1 MSEDWKRPEE
11 IAAVFG
17 VSVRRVQQ
25 LVQEGIIKSEKITG
39 HAGRMFDLLPTVTDY
54 IKYLSDKAY
63 GKSRSDKELALKEK
77 KLKAEI
83 ALKESQGELHRLK
96 TEIASGKYISV
107 EEVQLDYQRFFVQ
120 LKKFVLAIPNR
131 VGGMIGGYAD
141 PVTVRGV
148 EKDLS
153 KEVNTMLNAFV
164 VAGKQE
170 TVEDNIRK
178 SPMRKIKSL
187 KIDKLRSRHPLTA
200 EQLELVRDGCRGYK
214 EKALVEF
221 LVSSGCRVSEVAGLR
236 VDDIDWRD
244 RKCKVIGK
252 GNKERTVYF
261 SVRAKL
267 MLQLYIAERRGGEAL
282 FASSRAPYEPLTDRG
297 IEKMISKLGKRI
309 GMERPL
315 YPHLMRHTF
324 ASHALNCGMELTIIQ
339 HLLGHSDPKT
349 TLIYAEIDP
358 IRVQYEYNRM
368 IC

>member
-1 MSEDWKRPEE
+1 MQTAQVYDRSNLP
-11 IAAVFG
+11 
-17 VSVRRVQQ
+17 RRVEAF
-25 LVQEGIIKSEKITG
+25 LAAKRIDGCRPKTIKGYRE
-39 HAGRMFDLLPTVTDY
+39 
-54 IKYLSDKAY
+54 
-63 GKSRSDKELALKEK
+63 
-77 KLKAEI
+77 
-83 ALKESQGELHRLK
+83 RLK
-96 TEIASGKYISV
+96 MFMTQCSKPVQAITTDDLREYLAYLVDERHLMDNSV
-107 EEVQLDYQRFFVQ
+107 QAHINTLRSFFSWLV
-120 LKKFVLAIPNR
+120 
-131 VGGMIGGYAD
+131 D
-141 PVTVRGV
+141 
-148 EKDLS
+148 
-153 KEVNTMLNAFV
+153 
-164 VAGKQE
+164 
-170 TVEDNIRK
+170 EDNIRK

>member
-1 MSEDWKRPEE
+1 MTAKIDLIAKLTALMPECARE
-11 IAAVFG
+11 IIKIMREYDVQTAQVYDR
-17 VSVRRVQQ
+17 SNLPRRVEAF
-25 LVQEGIIKSEKITG
+25 LAAKRIDGCRPKTIKGYRE
-39 HAGRMFDLLPTVTDY
+39 
-54 IKYLSDKAY
+54 
-63 GKSRSDKELALKEK
+63 
-77 KLKAEI
+77 
-83 ALKESQGELHRLK
+83 RLK
-96 TEIASGKYISV
+96 MFMTQCSKPVQAITTDDLREYLAYLVDERHLMDNSV
-107 EEVQLDYQRFFVQ
+107 QAHINTLRSFFSWLV
-120 LKKFVLAIPNR
+120 
-131 VGGMIGGYAD
+131 D
-141 PVTVRGV
+141 
-148 EKDLS
+148 
-153 KEVNTMLNAFV
+153 
-164 VAGKQE
+164 
-170 TVEDNIRK
+170 EDNIRK

-187 KIDKLRSRHPLTA
+187 KIDKLRSRHPLTV

-339 HLLGHSDPKT
+339 HFGSQRPENDADLCGD
-349 TLIYAEIDP
+349 
-358 IRVQYEYNRM
+358 
-368 IC
+368 

>member
-1 MSEDWKRPEE
+1 MTAKIDLIAKLAALMPECARE
-11 IAAVFG
+11 IIKIMREYDVQTAQVYDR
-17 VSVRRVQQ
+17 SNLPRRVEAF
-25 LVQEGIIKSEKITG
+25 LAAKRIDGCRPKTIKGYRE
-39 HAGRMFDLLPTVTDY
+39 
-54 IKYLSDKAY
+54 
-63 GKSRSDKELALKEK
+63 
-77 KLKAEI
+77 
-83 ALKESQGELHRLK
+83 RLK
-96 TEIASGKYISV
+96 LFMTQCSKPVQQITTDDLREYLAYLVDERHLMDNSV
-107 EEVQLDYQRFFVQ
+107 QAHINTLRSFFSWLV
-120 LKKFVLAIPNR
+120 
-131 VGGMIGGYAD
+131 D
-141 PVTVRGV
+141 
-148 EKDLS
+148 
-153 KEVNTMLNAFV
+153 
-164 VAGKQE
+164 
-170 TVEDNIRK
+170 EDNIRK
-178 SPMRKIKSL
+178 SPMRKIKAL
-187 KIDKLRSRHPLTA
+187 KSDKLLSRHSLSA
-200 EQLELVRDGCRGYK
+200 GQLELVRDGCRGYK

>member
-1 MSEDWKRPEE
+1 MTAKIDLIAKLTALMPECAHE
-11 IAAVFG
+11 IIKIMREYDVQTAQVYDR
-17 VSVRRVQQ
+17 SNLPRRVEAF
-25 LVQEGIIKSEKITG
+25 LAAKRIDGCRPKTIKGYRE
-39 HAGRMFDLLPTVTDY
+39 
-54 IKYLSDKAY
+54 
-63 GKSRSDKELALKEK
+63 
-77 KLKAEI
+77 
-83 ALKESQGELHRLK
+83 RLK
-96 TEIASGKYISV
+96 LFMTQCSKPVQAITTDDLREYLAYLVDERHLMDNSV
-107 EEVQLDYQRFFVQ
+107 QAHINTLRSFFSWLV
-120 LKKFVLAIPNR
+120 
-131 VGGMIGGYAD
+131 D
-141 PVTVRGV
+141 
-148 EKDLS
+148 
-153 KEVNTMLNAFV
+153 
-164 VAGKQE
+164 
-170 TVEDNIRK
+170 EDNIRK

-309 GMERPL
+309 GMDRPL

>member
-1 MSEDWKRPEE
+1 MTAKIDLIAKLTALMPECARE
-11 IAAVFG
+11 IIKIMREYDVQTAQVYDR
-17 VSVRRVQQ
+17 SNLPRRVEAF
-25 LVQEGIIKSEKITG
+25 LAAKRIDGCRPKTIKGYRE
-39 HAGRMFDLLPTVTDY
+39 
-54 IKYLSDKAY
+54 
-63 GKSRSDKELALKEK
+63 
-77 KLKAEI
+77 
-83 ALKESQGELHRLK
+83 RLK
-96 TEIASGKYISV
+96 LFMTQCSKPVQQITTDDLREYLAYLVDERHLMDNSV
-107 EEVQLDYQRFFVQ
+107 QAHINTLRSFFSWLV
-120 LKKFVLAIPNR
+120 
-131 VGGMIGGYAD
+131 D
-141 PVTVRGV
+141 
-148 EKDLS
+148 
-153 KEVNTMLNAFV
+153 
-164 VAGKQE
+164 
-170 TVEDNIRK
+170 EDNIRK

-358 IRVQYEYNRM
+358 IRVQHEYNRM

>member
-1 MSEDWKRPEE
+1 MTAKIDLIAKLTALMPECARE
-11 IAAVFG
+11 IIKIMREYDVQTAQVYDR
-17 VSVRRVQQ
+17 SNLPRRVEAF
-25 LVQEGIIKSEKITG
+25 LAAKRIDGCRPKTIKGYRE
-39 HAGRMFDLLPTVTDY
+39 
-54 IKYLSDKAY
+54 
-63 GKSRSDKELALKEK
+63 
-77 KLKAEI
+77 
-83 ALKESQGELHRLK
+83 RLK
-96 TEIASGKYISV
+96 LFMTQCSKPVQQITTDDLREYLAYLVDERHLMDNSV
-107 EEVQLDYQRFFVQ
+107 QAHINTLRSFFSWLV
-120 LKKFVLAIPNR
+120 
-131 VGGMIGGYAD
+131 D
-141 PVTVRGV
+141 
-148 EKDLS
+148 
-153 KEVNTMLNAFV
+153 
-164 VAGKQE
+164 
-170 TVEDNIRK
+170 EDNIRK

-221 LVSSGCRVSEVAGLR
+221 LVSSGCRVSEVVGLR

>member
-1 MSEDWKRPEE
+1 MTAKIDLIAKLTALMPECARE
-11 IAAVFG
+11 IIKIMREYDVQTAQVYDR
-17 VSVRRVQQ
+17 SNLPRRVEAF
-25 LVQEGIIKSEKITG
+25 LAAKRIDGCRPKTIKGYRE
-39 HAGRMFDLLPTVTDY
+39 
-54 IKYLSDKAY
+54 
-63 GKSRSDKELALKEK
+63 
-77 KLKAEI
+77 
-83 ALKESQGELHRLK
+83 RLK
-96 TEIASGKYISV
+96 LFMTQCSKPVQQITTDDLREYLAYLVDERHLMDNSV
-107 EEVQLDYQRFFVQ
+107 QAHINTLRSFFSWLV
-120 LKKFVLAIPNR
+120 
-131 VGGMIGGYAD
+131 D
-141 PVTVRGV
+141 
-148 EKDLS
+148 
-153 KEVNTMLNAFV
+153 
-164 VAGKQE
+164 
-170 TVEDNIRK
+170 EDNIRK

-187 KIDKLRSRHPLTA
+187 KIDKLRSRHPLTV

-309 GMERPL
+309 GMDRPL

>member
-1 MSEDWKRPEE
+1 MTAKIDLIAKLTALMPECARE
-11 IAAVFG
+11 IIKIMREYDVQTAQVYDR
-17 VSVRRVQQ
+17 SNLPRRVEAF
-25 LVQEGIIKSEKITG
+25 LAAKRIDGCRPKTIKGYRE
-39 HAGRMFDLLPTVTDY
+39 
-54 IKYLSDKAY
+54 
-63 GKSRSDKELALKEK
+63 
-77 KLKAEI
+77 
-83 ALKESQGELHRLK
+83 RLK
-96 TEIASGKYISV
+96 MFMTQCSKPVQAITTDDLREYLAYLVDERHLMDNSV
-107 EEVQLDYQRFFVQ
+107 QAHINTLRSFFSWLV
-120 LKKFVLAIPNR
+120 
-131 VGGMIGGYAD
+131 D
-141 PVTVRGV
+141 
-148 EKDLS
+148 
-153 KEVNTMLNAFV
+153 
-164 VAGKQE
+164 
-170 TVEDNIRK
+170 EDNIRK

-221 LVSSGCRVSEVAGLR
+221 LVSSGCRVCEVAGLR

-349 TLIYAEIDP
+349 TLMYAEIDP
-358 IRVQYEYNRM
+358 IRGQSEYNRM
-368 IC
+368 SG

>member
-1 MSEDWKRPEE
+1 MTAKIDLIAKLTALMPECARE
-11 IAAVFG
+11 IIKIMREYDVQTAQVYDR
-17 VSVRRVQQ
+17 SNLPRRVEAF
-25 LVQEGIIKSEKITG
+25 LAAKRIDGCRPKTIKGYRE
-39 HAGRMFDLLPTVTDY
+39 
-54 IKYLSDKAY
+54 
-63 GKSRSDKELALKEK
+63 
-77 KLKAEI
+77 
-83 ALKESQGELHRLK
+83 RLK
-96 TEIASGKYISV
+96 MFMTQCSKPVQAITTDDLREYLAYLVDERHLMDNSV
-107 EEVQLDYQRFFVQ
+107 QAHINTLRSFFSWLV
-120 LKKFVLAIPNR
+120 
-131 VGGMIGGYAD
+131 D
-141 PVTVRGV
+141 
-148 EKDLS
+148 
-153 KEVNTMLNAFV
+153 
-164 VAGKQE
+164 
-170 TVEDNIRK
+170 EDNIRK

-187 KIDKLRSRHPLTA
+187 KIDKMRSRHPLTA
-200 EQLELVRDGCRGYK
+200 EQLELVRDGCKGYK

-221 LVSSGCRVSEVAGLR
+221 LASSGCRVSEVAGLR

>member
-1 MSEDWKRPEE
+1 MQAITTDDLREYLAYLVDERHLMDN
-11 IAAVFG
+11 
-17 VSVRRVQQ
+17 SVQAHINTLRSFFSW
-25 LVQEGIIKSEKITG
+25 LV
-39 HAGRMFDLLPTVTDY
+39 D
-54 IKYLSDKAY
+54 
-63 GKSRSDKELALKEK
+63 
-77 KLKAEI
+77 
-83 ALKESQGELHRLK
+83 
-96 TEIASGKYISV
+96 
-107 EEVQLDYQRFFVQ
+107 
-120 LKKFVLAIPNR
+120 
-131 VGGMIGGYAD
+131 
-141 PVTVRGV
+141 
-148 EKDLS
+148 
-153 KEVNTMLNAFV
+153 
-164 VAGKQE
+164 
-170 TVEDNIRK
+170 EDNIRK

-187 KIDKLRSRHPLTA
+187 KIDKLRSRHPLTT

>member
-1 MSEDWKRPEE
+1 MTAKIDLIAKLTALMPECAGE
-11 IAAVFG
+11 IIKIMREYDVQTAQVYDR
-17 VSVRRVQQ
+17 SNLPRRVEAF
-25 LVQEGIIKSEKITG
+25 LAAKRIDGCRPKTIKGYRE
-39 HAGRMFDLLPTVTDY
+39 
-54 IKYLSDKAY
+54 
-63 GKSRSDKELALKEK
+63 
-77 KLKAEI
+77 
-83 ALKESQGELHRLK
+83 RLK
-96 TEIASGKYISV
+96 MFMTQCSKPVQQITTDDLREYLAYLVDERHLMDNSV
-107 EEVQLDYQRFFVQ
+107 QAHINTLRSFFSWLV
-120 LKKFVLAIPNR
+120 
-131 VGGMIGGYAD
+131 D
-141 PVTVRGV
+141 
-148 EKDLS
+148 
-153 KEVNTMLNAFV
+153 
-164 VAGKQE
+164 
-170 TVEDNIRK
+170 EDNIRK

-358 IRVQYEYNRM
+358 VRVQYEYNRV
-368 IC
+368 IA

>member
-1 MSEDWKRPEE
+1 MTQCSKPVQAITTDDLREYLAYLVDERHLMDN
-11 IAAVFG
+11 
-17 VSVRRVQQ
+17 SVQAHINTLRSFFSW
-25 LVQEGIIKSEKITG
+25 LV
-39 HAGRMFDLLPTVTDY
+39 D
-54 IKYLSDKAY
+54 
-63 GKSRSDKELALKEK
+63 
-77 KLKAEI
+77 
-83 ALKESQGELHRLK
+83 
-96 TEIASGKYISV
+96 
-107 EEVQLDYQRFFVQ
+107 
-120 LKKFVLAIPNR
+120 
-131 VGGMIGGYAD
+131 
-141 PVTVRGV
+141 
-148 EKDLS
+148 
-153 KEVNTMLNAFV
+153 
-164 VAGKQE
+164 
-170 TVEDNIRK
+170 EDNIRK

-267 MLQLYIAERRGGEAL
+267 MLQLYIEGRKGGEAL
-282 FASSRAPYEPLTDRG
+282 FSSSRAPYEPLSDRG
-297 IEKMISKLGKRI
+297 IEKIISKLGKRI

-349 TLIYAEIDP
+349 TLIYAEINP
-358 IRVQYEYNRM
+358 VRVQYEYNRV
-368 IC
+368 IA

>member
-1 MSEDWKRPEE
+1 MTAKIDLIAKLTALMPECARE
-11 IAAVFG
+11 IIKIMREYDVQTAQVYDR
-17 VSVRRVQQ
+17 SNLPRRVEAF
-25 LVQEGIIKSEKITG
+25 LAAKRIDGCRPKTIKGYRE
-39 HAGRMFDLLPTVTDY
+39 
-54 IKYLSDKAY
+54 
-63 GKSRSDKELALKEK
+63 
-77 KLKAEI
+77 
-83 ALKESQGELHRLK
+83 RLK
-96 TEIASGKYISV
+96 MFMTQCSKPVQQITTDDLREYLAYLVDERHLMDNSV
-107 EEVQLDYQRFFVQ
+107 Q
-120 LKKFVLAIPNR
+120 AHI
-131 VGGMIGGYAD
+131 
-141 PVTVRGV
+141 
-148 EKDLS
+148 
-153 KEVNTMLNAFV
+153 NTLRSIFSWLV
-164 VAGKQE
+164 D
-170 TVEDNIRK
+170 EDNIRK

>member
-1 MSEDWKRPEE
+1 MTAKIDLIAKLTALMPECARE
-11 IAAVFG
+11 IIKIMREYDVQTAQVYDR
-17 VSVRRVQQ
+17 SNLPRRV
-25 LVQEGIIKSEKITG
+25 E
-39 HAGRMFDLLPTVTDY
+39 AF
-54 IKYLSDKAY
+54 
-63 GKSRSDKELALKEK
+63 LAAKRIDGCRPKTINGYRE
-77 KLKAEI
+77 
-83 ALKESQGELHRLK
+83 RLK
-96 TEIASGKYISV
+96 LFMTQCSKPVQQITTDDLREYLAYLVDERHLMDNSV
-107 EEVQLDYQRFFVQ
+107 QAHINTLRSFFSWLV
-120 LKKFVLAIPNR
+120 
-131 VGGMIGGYAD
+131 D
-141 PVTVRGV
+141 
-148 EKDLS
+148 
-153 KEVNTMLNAFV
+153 
-164 VAGKQE
+164 
-170 TVEDNIRK
+170 EDNIRK

>member
-1 MSEDWKRPEE
+1 MTAKIDLIAKLTALMPECARE
-11 IAAVFG
+11 IIKIMREYDVQTAQVYDR
-17 VSVRRVQQ
+17 SNLPRRVEAF
-25 LVQEGIIKSEKITG
+25 LAAKRIDGCRPKTIKGYRE
-39 HAGRMFDLLPTVTDY
+39 
-54 IKYLSDKAY
+54 
-63 GKSRSDKELALKEK
+63 
-77 KLKAEI
+77 
-83 ALKESQGELHRLK
+83 RLK
-96 TEIASGKYISV
+96 LFMTQCSKPVQQITTDDLREYLAYLVDERHLMDNSV
-107 EEVQLDYQRFFVQ
+107 QAHINTLRSFFSWLV
-120 LKKFVLAIPNR
+120 
-131 VGGMIGGYAD
+131 D
-141 PVTVRGV
+141 
-148 EKDLS
+148 
-153 KEVNTMLNAFV
+153 
-164 VAGKQE
+164 
-170 TVEDNIRK
+170 EDNIRK

-324 ASHALNCGMELTIIQ
+324 ATHALNCGMELTIIQ

-349 TLIYAEIDP
+349 TLLYAEINP
-358 IRVQYEYNRM
+358 IRVQYEYNRV
-368 IC
+368 IA

>member
-1 MSEDWKRPEE
+1 MTAKIDLIAKLTALMPECARE
-11 IAAVFG
+11 IIKIMREYDVQTAQVYDR
-17 VSVRRVQQ
+17 SNLPRRVEAFLAAKRIDGCRPKTIKGYRERLKLFMTQCSK
-25 LVQEGIIKSEKITG
+25 LVQQITTD
-39 HAGRMFDLLPTVTDY
+39 DLRE
-54 IKYLSDKAY
+54 YLAY
-63 GKSRSDKELALKEK
+63 LVDERHLMDNSVQAHINTLRS
-77 KLKAEI
+77 
-83 ALKESQGELHRLK
+83 
-96 TEIASGKYISV
+96 
-107 EEVQLDYQRFFVQ
+107 FFSWLV
-120 LKKFVLAIPNR
+120 
-131 VGGMIGGYAD
+131 D
-141 PVTVRGV
+141 
-148 EKDLS
+148 
-153 KEVNTMLNAFV
+153 
-164 VAGKQE
+164 
-170 TVEDNIRK
+170 EDNIRK

>member
-1 MSEDWKRPEE
+1 MTAKIDLIAKLTALMPECARE
-11 IAAVFG
+11 IIKIMREYDVQTAQVYDR
-17 VSVRRVQQ
+17 SNLPRRVEAF
-25 LVQEGIIKSEKITG
+25 LAAKRIDGCRPKTIKGYRE
-39 HAGRMFDLLPTVTDY
+39 
-54 IKYLSDKAY
+54 
-63 GKSRSDKELALKEK
+63 
-77 KLKAEI
+77 
-83 ALKESQGELHRLK
+83 RLK
-96 TEIASGKYISV
+96 MFMTQCSKPVQAITTDDLREYLAYLVDERHLMDNSV
-107 EEVQLDYQRFFVQ
+107 QAHINTLRSFFSWLV
-120 LKKFVLAIPNR
+120 
-131 VGGMIGGYAD
+131 D
-141 PVTVRGV
+141 
-148 EKDLS
+148 
-153 KEVNTMLNAFV
+153 
-164 VAGKQE
+164 
-170 TVEDNIRK
+170 EDNIRK

-252 GNKERTVYF
+252 GNKERTVFF

>member
-1 MSEDWKRPEE
+1 MTAKIDLIAKLTALMPECARE
-11 IAAVFG
+11 IIKIMREYDVQTAQVYDR
-17 VSVRRVQQ
+17 SNLPRRVEAF
-25 LVQEGIIKSEKITG
+25 LAAKRIDGCRPKTIKGYRE
-39 HAGRMFDLLPTVTDY
+39 
-54 IKYLSDKAY
+54 
-63 GKSRSDKELALKEK
+63 
-77 KLKAEI
+77 
-83 ALKESQGELHRLK
+83 RLK
-96 TEIASGKYISV
+96 LFMTQCSKPVQQITTDDLREYLAYLVDERHLMDNSV
-107 EEVQLDYQRFFVQ
+107 QAHINTLRSFFSWLV
-120 LKKFVLAIPNR
+120 
-131 VGGMIGGYAD
+131 D
-141 PVTVRGV
+141 
-148 EKDLS
+148 
-153 KEVNTMLNAFV
+153 
-164 VAGKQE
+164 
-170 TVEDNIRK
+170 EDNIRK

-309 GMERPL
+309 GMERSL

-358 IRVQYEYNRM
+358 VRVQYEYNRM

>member
-1 MSEDWKRPEE
+1 MTAKIDLIAKLTALMPECARE
-11 IAAVFG
+11 IIKIMREYDVQTAQVYDR
-17 VSVRRVQQ
+17 SNLPRRVEAFLAAKRIDGCRQKT
-25 LVQEGIIKSEKITG
+25 IKGYRE
-39 HAGRMFDLLPTVTDY
+39 
-54 IKYLSDKAY
+54 
-63 GKSRSDKELALKEK
+63 
-77 KLKAEI
+77 
-83 ALKESQGELHRLK
+83 RLK
-96 TEIASGKYISV
+96 LFMTQCSKPVQQITTDDLREYLAYLVDERHLMDNSV
-107 EEVQLDYQRFFVQ
+107 QAHINTLRSFFSWLV
-120 LKKFVLAIPNR
+120 
-131 VGGMIGGYAD
+131 D
-141 PVTVRGV
+141 
-148 EKDLS
+148 
-153 KEVNTMLNAFV
+153 
-164 VAGKQE
+164 
-170 TVEDNIRK
+170 EDNIRK

-309 GMERPL
+309 GMERSL

>member
-1 MSEDWKRPEE
+1 MTAKIDLIAKLTALMPECARE
-11 IAAVFG
+11 IIKIMREYDVQTAQVYDR
-17 VSVRRVQQ
+17 SNLPRRVEAF
-25 LVQEGIIKSEKITG
+25 LAAKRIDGCRPKTIKGYRE
-39 HAGRMFDLLPTVTDY
+39 
-54 IKYLSDKAY
+54 
-63 GKSRSDKELALKEK
+63 
-77 KLKAEI
+77 
-83 ALKESQGELHRLK
+83 RLK
-96 TEIASGKYISV
+96 LFMTQCSKPVQQITTDDLREYLAYLVDERHLMDNSV
-107 EEVQLDYQRFFVQ
+107 QAHINTLRSFFSWLV
-120 LKKFVLAIPNR
+120 
-131 VGGMIGGYAD
+131 D
-141 PVTVRGV
+141 
-148 EKDLS
+148 
-153 KEVNTMLNAFV
+153 
-164 VAGKQE
+164 
-170 TVEDNIRK
+170 EDNIRK

-349 TLIYAEIDP
+349 TLIYAEINP
-358 IRVQYEYNRM
+358 VRVQYEYNRV
-368 IC
+368 IA

>member
-1 MSEDWKRPEE
+1 MTAKIDLIAKLTALMPECARE
-11 IAAVFG
+11 IIKIMREYDVQTAQVYDR
-17 VSVRRVQQ
+17 SNLSRRVEAF
-25 LVQEGIIKSEKITG
+25 LAAKRIDGCRPKTIKGYRE
-39 HAGRMFDLLPTVTDY
+39 
-54 IKYLSDKAY
+54 
-63 GKSRSDKELALKEK
+63 
-77 KLKAEI
+77 
-83 ALKESQGELHRLK
+83 RLK
-96 TEIASGKYISV
+96 LFMTQCSKPVQQITTDDLREYLAYLVDERHLMDNSV
-107 EEVQLDYQRFFVQ
+107 QAHINTLRSFFSWLV
-120 LKKFVLAIPNR
+120 
-131 VGGMIGGYAD
+131 D
-141 PVTVRGV
+141 
-148 EKDLS
+148 
-153 KEVNTMLNAFV
+153 
-164 VAGKQE
+164 
-170 TVEDNIRK
+170 EDNIRK

-297 IEKMISKLGKRI
+297 IEKIISKLGKRI

>member
-1 MSEDWKRPEE
+1 MTAKIDLIAKLTALMPECARE
-11 IAAVFG
+11 IIKIMREYDVQTAQVYDR
-17 VSVRRVQQ
+17 SNLPRRVEAF
-25 LVQEGIIKSEKITG
+25 LAAKRIDGCRPKTIKGYRE
-39 HAGRMFDLLPTVTDY
+39 
-54 IKYLSDKAY
+54 
-63 GKSRSDKELALKEK
+63 
-77 KLKAEI
+77 
-83 ALKESQGELHRLK
+83 RLK
-96 TEIASGKYISV
+96 MFMTQCSKPVQAITTDDLREYLTYLVDERHLMDNSV
-107 EEVQLDYQRFFVQ
+107 QAHINTLRSFFSWLV
-120 LKKFVLAIPNR
+120 
-131 VGGMIGGYAD
+131 D
-141 PVTVRGV
+141 
-148 EKDLS
+148 
-153 KEVNTMLNAFV
+153 
-164 VAGKQE
+164 
-170 TVEDNIRK
+170 EDNIRK

>member
-1 MSEDWKRPEE
+1 MTAKIDLIAKLTALMPECARE
-11 IAAVFG
+11 IIKIMREYDVQTAQVYDR
-17 VSVRRVQQ
+17 SNLPRRVEAF
-25 LVQEGIIKSEKITG
+25 LAAKRIDGCRPKTIKGYRE
-39 HAGRMFDLLPTVTDY
+39 
-54 IKYLSDKAY
+54 
-63 GKSRSDKELALKEK
+63 
-77 KLKAEI
+77 
-83 ALKESQGELHRLK
+83 RLK
-96 TEIASGKYISV
+96 MFMTQCSKPVQAITTDDLREYLAYLVDERHLMDNSV
-107 EEVQLDYQRFFVQ
+107 QAHINTLRSFFSWLV
-120 LKKFVLAIPNR
+120 
-131 VGGMIGGYAD
+131 D
-141 PVTVRGV
+141 
-148 EKDLS
+148 
-153 KEVNTMLNAFV
+153 
-164 VAGKQE
+164 
-170 TVEDNIRK
+170 EDNIRK

-187 KIDKLRSRHPLTA
+187 KIDKLRSRHPLTV
-200 EQLELVRDGCRGYK
+200 EELELVRDGCRGYK

>member
-1 MSEDWKRPEE
+1 MTAKIDLIAKLTALMPECARE
-11 IAAVFG
+11 IIKIMREYDVQTAQVYDR
-17 VSVRRVQQ
+17 SNLPRRVEAF
-25 LVQEGIIKSEKITG
+25 LAAKRIDGCRPKTIKGYRE
-39 HAGRMFDLLPTVTDY
+39 
-54 IKYLSDKAY
+54 
-63 GKSRSDKELALKEK
+63 
-77 KLKAEI
+77 
-83 ALKESQGELHRLK
+83 RLK
-96 TEIASGKYISV
+96 LFMTQCSKPVQQITTDDLREYLAYLVDERHLMDNSV
-107 EEVQLDYQRFFVQ
+107 QAHINTLRSFFSWLV
-120 LKKFVLAIPNR
+120 
-131 VGGMIGGYAD
+131 D
-141 PVTVRGV
+141 
-148 EKDLS
+148 
-153 KEVNTMLNAFV
+153 
-164 VAGKQE
+164 
-170 TVEDNIRK
+170 EDNIRK

-267 MLQLYIAERRGGEAL
+267 MLQLYIEGRKGGEAL
-282 FASSRAPYEPLTDRG
+282 FSSSRAPYEPLSDRG
-297 IEKMISKLGKRI
+297 IEKIISKLGKRI

>member
-1 MSEDWKRPEE
+1 MTAKIDLIAKLTALMPECARE
-11 IAAVFG
+11 IIKIMREYDVQTAQVYDR
-17 VSVRRVQQ
+17 SNLPRRVEAF
-25 LVQEGIIKSEKITG
+25 LAAKRIDGCRPKTIKGYRE
-39 HAGRMFDLLPTVTDY
+39 
-54 IKYLSDKAY
+54 
-63 GKSRSDKELALKEK
+63 
-77 KLKAEI
+77 
-83 ALKESQGELHRLK
+83 RLK
-96 TEIASGKYISV
+96 MFMTQCSKPVQAITTDDLREYLAYLVDERHLMDNSV
-107 EEVQLDYQRFFVQ
+107 QAHINTLRSFFSWLV
-120 LKKFVLAIPNR
+120 
-131 VGGMIGGYAD
+131 D
-141 PVTVRGV
+141 
-148 EKDLS
+148 
-153 KEVNTMLNAFV
+153 
-164 VAGKQE
+164 
-170 TVEDNIRK
+170 EDNIRK

-339 HLLGHSDPKT
+339 HLLEHSDPKT

>member
-1 MSEDWKRPEE
+1 MTAKIDLIAKLTALMPECARE
-11 IAAVFG
+11 IIKIMREYDVQTAQVYDR
-17 VSVRRVQQ
+17 SNLPRRVEAF
-25 LVQEGIIKSEKITG
+25 LAAKRIDGCRPKTIKGYRE
-39 HAGRMFDLLPTVTDY
+39 
-54 IKYLSDKAY
+54 
-63 GKSRSDKELALKEK
+63 
-77 KLKAEI
+77 
-83 ALKESQGELHRLK
+83 RLK
-96 TEIASGKYISV
+96 LFMTQCSKPVQAITTDDLREYLAYLVDERHLMDNSV
-107 EEVQLDYQRFFVQ
+107 QAHINTLRSFFSWLV
-120 LKKFVLAIPNR
+120 
-131 VGGMIGGYAD
+131 D
-141 PVTVRGV
+141 
-148 EKDLS
+148 
-153 KEVNTMLNAFV
+153 
-164 VAGKQE
+164 
-170 TVEDNIRK
+170 EDNIRK

-349 TLIYAEIDP
+349 TLIYAEINP
-358 IRVQYEYNRM
+358 IRVQYEYNRV
-368 IC
+368 IA

>member
-1 MSEDWKRPEE
+1 MTAKIDLIAKLTALMPECARE
-11 IAAVFG
+11 IIKIMREYDVQTAQVYDR
-17 VSVRRVQQ
+17 SNLPRRVEAF
-25 LVQEGIIKSEKITG
+25 LAAKRIDGCRPKTIKGYRE
-39 HAGRMFDLLPTVTDY
+39 
-54 IKYLSDKAY
+54 
-63 GKSRSDKELALKEK
+63 
-77 KLKAEI
+77 
-83 ALKESQGELHRLK
+83 RLK
-96 TEIASGKYISV
+96 MFMTQCSKPVQAITTDDLREYLAYLVDERHLMDNSV
-107 EEVQLDYQRFFVQ
+107 QAHINTLRSFFSWLV
-120 LKKFVLAIPNR
+120 
-131 VGGMIGGYAD
+131 D
-141 PVTVRGV
+141 
-148 EKDLS
+148 
-153 KEVNTMLNAFV
+153 
-164 VAGKQE
+164 
-170 TVEDNIRK
+170 EDNIRK

-315 YPHLMRHTF
+315 YPQLMRHTF

>member
-1 MSEDWKRPEE
+1 MTAKIDLIAKLTALMPECARE
-11 IAAVFG
+11 IIKIMREYDVQTAQVYDR
-17 VSVRRVQQ
+17 SNLPRRVKAF
-25 LVQEGIIKSEKITG
+25 LAAKRIDGCRPKTIKGYRE
-39 HAGRMFDLLPTVTDY
+39 
-54 IKYLSDKAY
+54 
-63 GKSRSDKELALKEK
+63 
-77 KLKAEI
+77 
-83 ALKESQGELHRLK
+83 RLK
-96 TEIASGKYISV
+96 MFMTQCSKPVQAITTDDLREYLAYLVDERHLMDNSV
-107 EEVQLDYQRFFVQ
+107 QAHINTLRSFFSWLV
-120 LKKFVLAIPNR
+120 
-131 VGGMIGGYAD
+131 D
-141 PVTVRGV
+141 
-148 EKDLS
+148 
-153 KEVNTMLNAFV
+153 
-164 VAGKQE
+164 
-170 TVEDNIRK
+170 EDNIRK

-221 LVSSGCRVSEVAGLR
+221 LVSSGCRVSEVAGLH

>member
-1 MSEDWKRPEE
+1 MTAKIDLIAKLTALMPECARE
-11 IAAVFG
+11 IIKIMREYDVQTAQVYDR
-17 VSVRRVQQ
+17 SNLPRRVEAF
-25 LVQEGIIKSEKITG
+25 LAAKRIDGCRPKTIKGYRE
-39 HAGRMFDLLPTVTDY
+39 
-54 IKYLSDKAY
+54 
-63 GKSRSDKELALKEK
+63 
-77 KLKAEI
+77 
-83 ALKESQGELHRLK
+83 RLK
-96 TEIASGKYISV
+96 MFMTQCSKPVQAITTDDLREYLAYLVDERHLMDNSV
-107 EEVQLDYQRFFVQ
+107 QAHINTLRSFFSWLV
-120 LKKFVLAIPNR
+120 
-131 VGGMIGGYAD
+131 D
-141 PVTVRGV
+141 
-148 EKDLS
+148 
-153 KEVNTMLNAFV
+153 
-164 VAGKQE
+164 
-170 TVEDNIRK
+170 EDNIRK

-339 HLLGHSDPKT
+339 HILVHSDPKT

>member
-1 MSEDWKRPEE
+1 MTAKIDLIAKLTALMPECARE
-11 IAAVFG
+11 IIKIMREYDVQTAQVYDR
-17 VSVRRVQQ
+17 SNLPRRVEAF
-25 LVQEGIIKSEKITG
+25 LAAKRIDGCRPKTIKGYRE
-39 HAGRMFDLLPTVTDY
+39 
-54 IKYLSDKAY
+54 
-63 GKSRSDKELALKEK
+63 
-77 KLKAEI
+77 
-83 ALKESQGELHRLK
+83 RLK
-96 TEIASGKYISV
+96 LFMTQCSKPVQQITTDDLREYLAYLVDERHLMDNSV
-107 EEVQLDYQRFFVQ
+107 QAHINTLRSFFSWLV
-120 LKKFVLAIPNR
+120 
-131 VGGMIGGYAD
+131 D
-141 PVTVRGV
+141 
-148 EKDLS
+148 
-153 KEVNTMLNAFV
+153 
-164 VAGKQE
+164 
-170 TVEDNIRK
+170 EDNIRK

-267 MLQLYIAERRGGEAL
+267 MLQLYIAEHRGGEAL

>member
-1 MSEDWKRPEE
+1 MTAKIDLIAKLTALMPECARE
-11 IAAVFG
+11 IIKIMREYDVQTAQVYDR
-17 VSVRRVQQ
+17 SNLPRRV
-25 LVQEGIIKSEKITG
+25 EAFFAAKRIDGCRPKTIKGYRE
-39 HAGRMFDLLPTVTDY
+39 
-54 IKYLSDKAY
+54 
-63 GKSRSDKELALKEK
+63 
-77 KLKAEI
+77 
-83 ALKESQGELHRLK
+83 RLK
-96 TEIASGKYISV
+96 LFMTQCSKPVQAITTDDLREYLAYLVDERHLMDNSV
-107 EEVQLDYQRFFVQ
+107 QAHINTLRSFFSWLV
-120 LKKFVLAIPNR
+120 
-131 VGGMIGGYAD
+131 D
-141 PVTVRGV
+141 
-148 EKDLS
+148 
-153 KEVNTMLNAFV
+153 
-164 VAGKQE
+164 
-170 TVEDNIRK
+170 EDNIRK

>member
-1 MSEDWKRPEE
+1 MTAKIDLIAKLTALMPECARE
-11 IAAVFG
+11 IIKIMREYDVQTAQVYDR
-17 VSVRRVQQ
+17 SNLPRRVEAF
-25 LVQEGIIKSEKITG
+25 LAAKRIDGCRPKTIKGYRE
-39 HAGRMFDLLPTVTDY
+39 
-54 IKYLSDKAY
+54 
-63 GKSRSDKELALKEK
+63 
-77 KLKAEI
+77 
-83 ALKESQGELHRLK
+83 RLK
-96 TEIASGKYISV
+96 LFMTQCSKPVQQITTDDLREYLAYLVDERHLMDNSV
-107 EEVQLDYQRFFVQ
+107 QAHINTLRSFFSWLV
-120 LKKFVLAIPNR
+120 
-131 VGGMIGGYAD
+131 D
-141 PVTVRGV
+141 
-148 EKDLS
+148 
-153 KEVNTMLNAFV
+153 
-164 VAGKQE
+164 
-170 TVEDNIRK
+170 EDNIRK

-244 RKCKVIGK
+244 RKGKVIGK

>member
-1 MSEDWKRPEE
+1 MTAKIDLIAKLTALMPECARE
-11 IAAVFG
+11 IIKIMREYDVQTAQVYDR
-17 VSVRRVQQ
+17 SNLPRRVEAF
-25 LVQEGIIKSEKITG
+25 LAAKRIDGCRPKTIKGYRE
-39 HAGRMFDLLPTVTDY
+39 
-54 IKYLSDKAY
+54 
-63 GKSRSDKELALKEK
+63 
-77 KLKAEI
+77 
-83 ALKESQGELHRLK
+83 RLK
-96 TEIASGKYISV
+96 LFMTQCSKPVQAITTDDLREYLAYLVDERHLMDNSV
-107 EEVQLDYQRFFVQ
+107 QAHINTLRSFFSWLV
-120 LKKFVLAIPNR
+120 
-131 VGGMIGGYAD
+131 D
-141 PVTVRGV
+141 
-148 EKDLS
+148 
-153 KEVNTMLNAFV
+153 
-164 VAGKQE
+164 
-170 TVEDNIRK
+170 EDNIRK

-358 IRVQYEYNRM
+358 VRVQYEYNRM

>member
-1 MSEDWKRPEE
+1 MTAKIDLIAKLTALMPECARE
-11 IAAVFG
+11 IIKIMREYDVQTAQVYDR
-17 VSVRRVQQ
+17 SNLPRRVEAF
-25 LVQEGIIKSEKITG
+25 LAAKRIDGCRPKTIKGYRE
-39 HAGRMFDLLPTVTDY
+39 
-54 IKYLSDKAY
+54 
-63 GKSRSDKELALKEK
+63 
-77 KLKAEI
+77 
-83 ALKESQGELHRLK
+83 RLK
-96 TEIASGKYISV
+96 LFMTQCSKPVQQITTDDLREYLAYLVDERHLMDNSV
-107 EEVQLDYQRFFVQ
+107 QAHINTLRSFFSWLV
-120 LKKFVLAIPNR
+120 
-131 VGGMIGGYAD
+131 D
-141 PVTVRGV
+141 
-148 EKDLS
+148 
-153 KEVNTMLNAFV
+153 
-164 VAGKQE
+164 
-170 TVEDNIRK
+170 EDNIRK

-282 FASSRAPYEPLTDRG
+282 FASSRAPYEPPTDRG

>member
-1 MSEDWKRPEE
+1 MTAKIDLIAKLTALMPECARE
-11 IAAVFG
+11 IIKIMREYDVQTAQVYDR
-17 VSVRRVQQ
+17 SNLPRRVEAF
-25 LVQEGIIKSEKITG
+25 LAAKRIDGCRPKTIKGYRE
-39 HAGRMFDLLPTVTDY
+39 
-54 IKYLSDKAY
+54 
-63 GKSRSDKELALKEK
+63 
-77 KLKAEI
+77 
-83 ALKESQGELHRLK
+83 RLK
-96 TEIASGKYISV
+96 MFMTQCSKPVQQITTDDLREYLAYLVDERHLMDNSV
-107 EEVQLDYQRFFVQ
+107 QAHINTLRSFFSWLV
-120 LKKFVLAIPNR
+120 
-131 VGGMIGGYAD
+131 D
-141 PVTVRGV
+141 
-148 EKDLS
+148 
-153 KEVNTMLNAFV
+153 
-164 VAGKQE
+164 
-170 TVEDNIRK
+170 EDNIRK

-200 EQLELVRDGCRGYK
+200 EQLELVRDGCKGYK

-267 MLQLYIAERRGGEAL
+267 MLQLYISERRGGEAL